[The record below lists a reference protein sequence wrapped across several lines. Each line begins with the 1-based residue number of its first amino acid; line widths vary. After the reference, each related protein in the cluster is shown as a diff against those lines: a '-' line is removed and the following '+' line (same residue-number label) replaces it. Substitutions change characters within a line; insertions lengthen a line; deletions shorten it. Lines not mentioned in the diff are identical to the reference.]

1 MKVALIGGNSF
12 IARAIY
18 KSVHFGMS
26 NICCCARSNLYQNQD
41 FKFFDY
47 PDTDLNFLLDFDLIV
62 NCLGVGIQS
71 NRPVMTDEIYKSNTF
86 FPIELI
92 EYLSANKFNG
102 SLITFGSYF
111 EIGDNNLDIAY
122 AEVAL
127 QNSTLPVP
135 NDYCISKRL
144 LTKYISSKEPSF
156 NLYHLILP
164 SVYGPGENE
173 NRVIPYAINNIR
185 KAVALEFSEGLQVRQ
200 FLHVNDLINAIRVL
214 IDKKAAPGVYNV
226 ATGCIYSIR
235 DLIKYIGSVLDT
247 KIDDNC
253 FGRRQTRDTSLKI
266 LKLNGEKLSALG
278 FSPEIDIKSGIIGY
292 L

>member
-12 IARAIY
+12 IASAIN
-18 KSVHFGMS
+18 KSAHFEMS
-26 NICCCARSNLYQNQD
+26 NICCCARSNPYQYPY

-47 PDTDLNFLLDFDLIV
+47 PDTDLSFLLEFDLIV

-71 NRPVMTDEIYKSNTF
+71 NRPVTAAEIYKSNTF

-92 EYLSANKFNG
+92 EYLSANSFNG
-102 SLITFGSYF
+102 TLITFGSYF
-111 EIGDNNLDIAY
+111 EIGDNDQDVAY
-122 AEVAL
+122 TEADL

-144 LTKYISSKEPSF
+144 LTKYISSKVLSF

-173 NRVIPYAINNIR
+173 NRIIPYTMNNIR

-200 FLHVNDLINAIRVL
+200 FLHVNDLINAVRILV
-214 IDKKAAPGVYNV
+214 DKQATSGVYNV
-226 ATGCIYSIR
+226 ATNYVYSIR
-235 DLIKYIGSVLDT
+235 DLIKCIGSVLDAE
-247 KIDDNC
+247 IDDNC
-253 FGRRQTRDTSLKI
+253 FGRKQTRDTSLKV
-266 LKLNGEKLSALG
+266 LKLNGEKLFALG
-278 FSPEIDIKSGIIGY
+278 FSPEIDIKSGIVGY

>member
-12 IARAIY
+12 IASAIK

-26 NICCCARSNLYQNQD
+26 NICCCARSNPSQYPE

-47 PDTDLNFLLDFDLIV
+47 PNADLSFLVDFDLVV
-62 NCLGVGIQS
+62 NCLGVGVQS
-71 NRPVMTDEIYKSNTF
+71 NRPVTATEIYKSNAF

-92 EYLSANKFNG
+92 EYLNANCFNG

-111 EIGDNNLDIAY
+111 EIGDNDQNVAY
-122 AEVAL
+122 TETSL
-127 QNSTLPVP
+127 QNSTLSVP

-144 LTKYISSKEPSF
+144 LTKYISSKTFNF

-173 NRVIPYAINNIR
+173 NRIIPYTINNIR
-185 KAVALEFSEGLQVRQ
+185 GGVALEFSEGLQVRQ
-200 FLHVNDLINAIRVL
+200 FLHVNDLIKAIKILV
-214 IDKKAAPGVYNV
+214 DKKAASGVYNV
-226 ATGCIYSIR
+226 ATSYIYSIR
-235 DLIKYIGSVLDT
+235 DLIKCIGSVLST
-247 KIDDNC
+247 EIDDNC
-253 FGRRQTRDTSLKI
+253 FGQKQTRDTSLKV
-266 LKLNGEKLSALG
+266 LKLNGEKLFALG
-278 FSPEIDIKSGIIGY
+278 FSPETDITTGIIGY